1 MATTTKTNSIVVVNG
16 VDDNVVLVL
25 FFLGFVRS
33 IVSGVFEK
41 RKRLYAALFL
51 TFFL

>member
-1 MATTTKTNSIVVVNG
+1 MTTARKINSIVVVNG
-16 VDDNVVLVL
+16 VDDDVVLVL

-33 IVSGVFEK
+33 IVLRVFEK
-41 RKRLYAALFL
+41 RKRLYAAQFL